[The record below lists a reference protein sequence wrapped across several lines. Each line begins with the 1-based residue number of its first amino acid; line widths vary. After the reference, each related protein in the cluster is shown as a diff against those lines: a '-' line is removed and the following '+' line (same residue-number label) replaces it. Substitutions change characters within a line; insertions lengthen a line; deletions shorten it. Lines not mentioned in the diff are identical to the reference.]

1 LRSQKKTQ
9 VIGYFKVHNGKSWI
23 LTPLKIQLKESREEN
38 IDVEKRELYD
48 QFELMIVDVV

>member
-9 VIGYFKVHNGKSWI
+9 VIGYFKAPNGKSWI